1 MLEMDQMDFV
11 CVKYRIDDTTSRQ
24 SLLFVL
30 FLRIFAPNEK
40 GHSSLRLRLE
50 FCSRG
55 EVN

>member
-11 CVKYRIDDTTSRQ
+11 CVKYRIDDTICSQ

-30 FLRIFAPNEK
+30 LLRIFGIQPPA
-40 GHSSLRLRLE
+40 LLE
-50 FCSRG
+50 FCSSG

>member
-11 CVKYRIDDTTSRQ
+11 CVKYRIDDTTCSQ

-30 FLRIFAPNEK
+30 LLRIFGIQPPA
-40 GHSSLRLRLE
+40 LLE
-50 FCSRG
+50 FCSSG